1 MTMLRTLMTALTCL
15 TLTVSAVQAD
25 DLIYLTDEAGEAL
38 FYEAG
43 ERTDF
48 FALTSYMETEQI
60 LTFCGPATIATVLN
74 SLEVDRPAPP
84 RFYPWRLWTQDM
96 VFTPENQAVKPYAV
110 VEHEGL
116 ELDEL
121 ATFFRNLGVS
131 AEHHYASTFDIDAL
145 RVIVTDTLADPDM
158 RLVVNYSRQPINQ
171 TGGGHIS
178 PVAAFDAGS
187 DRVLI
192 LDVARYKY
200 PPVWLTI
207 SDLHGAMS
215 AIDPDANSTRG
226 LVVVSR

>member
-1 MTMLRTLMTALTCL
+1 MLRFVITALTCL
-15 TLTVSAVQAD
+15 TLTATTAQSD
-25 DLIYLTDEAGEAL
+25 DLIYLTEEAGEAL
-38 FYEAG
+38 FFNAD

-48 FALTSYMETEQI
+48 FTLTSYMETEQI

-74 SLEVDRPAPP
+74 SLDVDRPAPP

-116 ELDEL
+116 MLDEL

-131 AEHHYASTFDIDAL
+131 ADRHYASDFDPDGL
-145 RVIVTDTLADPDM
+145 RDFVTQTLADPDS
-158 RLVVNYSRQPINQ
+158 RLVANYSRQPINQ

-178 PVAAFDAGS
+178 PVAAYDAGS

-200 PPVWLTI
+200 PPVWVTI
-207 SDLHGAMS
+207 DDLHTAMS
-215 AIDPDANSTRG
+215 AVDPDSGSVRG

>member
-1 MTMLRTLMTALTCL
+1 MLRILMTALTCL
-15 TLTVSAVQAD
+15 TLTVPAAQSD
-25 DLIYLTDEAGEAL
+25 TLIYLTEEAGEAL
-38 FYEAG
+38 FFDAD

-48 FALTSYMETEQI
+48 FTLTSYMETEQI

-116 ELDEL
+116 LLGEL
-121 ATFFRNLGVS
+121 ATFFQNLGVA
-131 AEHHYASTFDIDAL
+131 AEHHHADAFDADGL
-145 RVIVTDTLADPDM
+145 RDIVTETLADPDR

-178 PVAAFDAGS
+178 PVAAYDAGS

-207 SDLHGAMS
+207 EDLHSAMS
-215 AIDPDANSTRG
+215 AVDPDSGSVRG

>member
-1 MTMLRTLMTALTCL
+1 MLRFLMTALTCL
-15 TLTVSAVQAD
+15 ILTTPAAQSD
-25 DLIYLTDEAGEAL
+25 TLIYLTDDAGEAL
-38 FYEAG
+38 FYDAG

-84 RFYPWRLWTQDM
+84 RLYPWRLWTQDM
-96 VFTPENQAVKPYAV
+96 VFTPENQAVKPYAM

-116 ELDEL
+116 VLGEL

-131 AEHHYASTFDIDAL
+131 AEPRHATDFDADGL
-145 RVIVTDTLADPDM
+145 RAIVLETLADPDA
-158 RLVVNYSRQPINQ
+158 RLVANYSRQPINQ
-171 TGGGHIS
+171 EGGGHIS
-178 PVAAFDAGS
+178 PVAAYDEGS

-200 PPVWLTI
+200 PPVWVTI
-207 SDLHGAMS
+207 DDLHSAMS
-215 AIDPDANSTRG
+215 AIDPDSGSVRG